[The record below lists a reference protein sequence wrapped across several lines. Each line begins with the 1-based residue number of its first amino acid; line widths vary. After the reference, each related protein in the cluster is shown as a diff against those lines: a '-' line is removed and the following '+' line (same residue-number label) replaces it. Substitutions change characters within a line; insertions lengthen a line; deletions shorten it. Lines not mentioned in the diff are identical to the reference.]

1 MTLRR
6 RAPVP
11 PTPATPEPVG
21 EQDDFGATARGR
33 TMAAAATRDADVLA
47 REAGI
52 VTTAP
57 DQRASPVNGAA
68 TTSPG
73 FMRIA
78 ERVFDLPDPDGEYAE
93 LEQALSLGSSEF
105 DSIVKAVDAAEDDAR
120 RAHRLYVN
128 AKLDYER
135 FAADAAL
142 IEGAIRSEASAE
154 LQREKDSG
162 VRTKQITDADV
173 VAKCAAL
180 FPDEWRDL
188 AEKRVRAKL
197 SVEHLERF
205 ADLWVGR
212 CRSLG
217 GMLASKR

>member
-6 RAPVP
+6 RPQADPASLE
-11 PTPATPEPVG
+11 PATAAAPRSFIDG
-21 EQDDFGATARGR
+21 G
-33 TMAAAATRDADVLA
+33 AAATREADALA

-57 DQRASPVNGAA
+57 DQRASPVNGTAS
-68 TTSPG
+68 TSVG
-73 FMRIA
+73 FTRIA
-78 ERVFDLPDPDGEYAE
+78 ERVFNLPDPDGEYEE
-93 LEQALSLGSSEF
+93 LERALSLGSSEF

-142 IEGAIRSEASAE
+142 IESAIRTEASAE

-162 VRTKQITDADV
+162 QRTKQITDADV
-173 VAKCAAL
+173 VAKSAAL

-188 AEKRVRAKL
+188 AEKKVRAKL

>member
-6 RAPVP
+6 RPQAD
-11 PTPATPEPVG
+11 PATVG
-21 EQDDFGATARGR
+21 FLTAPAAGGAATARE
-33 TMAAAATRDADVLA
+33 ADVLA
-47 REAGI
+47 RDAGI
-52 VTTAP
+52 VVTAP
-57 DQRASPVNGAA
+57 DQRASPVNGTAS
-68 TTSPG
+68 TSVG
-73 FMRIA
+73 FTRIA
-78 ERVFDLPDPDGEYAE
+78 ERVFNLPDPDGEYEE
-93 LEQALSLGSSEF
+93 LERALSLGSSEF

-142 IEGAIRSEASAE
+142 IESAIRTEASAE

-162 VRTKQITDADV
+162 QRTKQITDADV
-173 VAKCAAL
+173 VAKSAAL

-188 AEKRVRAKL
+188 AEKKVRAKL